1 MGIEQMLTTG
11 VVPRAR
17 DRARNHLSRR
27 RRVPHRVP
35 CRLRVLDEAAEP
47 IASYCGQ
54 TVNISAC
61 GLAVQVSQPI
71 PAGTQI
77 EALVPHADGAPLLFS
92 GKVLHIRR
100 VLGDVFEIGIS
111 GSPTQEWHAS

>member
-1 MGIEQMLTTG
+1 MGSVQMNTTG
-11 VVPRAR
+11 LVPRGR
-17 DRARNHLSRR
+17 GRARKHLSRR

-35 CRLRVLDEAAEP
+35 CRLRVLDEAAELV
-47 IASYCGQ
+47 ATFCGN

-77 EALVPHADGAPLLFS
+77 EALVPHAEGAPLLFT
-92 GKVLHIRR
+92 GTVLHSRR
-100 VLGDVFEIGIS
+100 VLGNVFEIGIA
-111 GSPTQEWHAS
+111 GTQVHGGRTS

>member
-1 MGIEQMLTTG
+1 MGLDPMHTTG

-17 DRARNHLSRR
+17 GRARNLLSRR

-35 CRLRVLDEAAEP
+35 CRVRVLDEAAEP
-47 IASYCGQ
+47 VATYCGQ

-61 GLAVQVSQPI
+61 GLAVQLSQPI

-77 EALVPHADGAPLLFS
+77 EALVPHAEGAPLLFS
-92 GKVLHIRR
+92 GKVLHSRR
-100 VLGDVFEIGIS
+100 VLGDIFEIGIS
-111 GSPTQEWHAS
+111 GSLTDEGHVS